1 MRKTL
6 KRNGR
11 NLIFQQIESKRIR
24 FSKNSSSDFSQT
36 RGK

>member
-11 NLIFQQIESKRIR
+11 NLIFQQIESKGYVFLKIVVPT
-24 FSKNSSSDFSQT
+24 FQT
-36 RGK
+36 SRK